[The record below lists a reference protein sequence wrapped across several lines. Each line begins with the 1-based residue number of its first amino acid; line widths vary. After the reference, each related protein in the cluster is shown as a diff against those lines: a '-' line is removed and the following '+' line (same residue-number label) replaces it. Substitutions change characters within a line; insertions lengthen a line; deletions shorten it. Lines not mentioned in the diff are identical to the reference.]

1 MNTNQP
7 QGGGVAPQYQM
18 PYQRAPKVRAT
29 ASFTRYDFIFAVIFL
44 VTAILSFDFS
54 CFGGFNL
61 GFTVSGVAL
70 CAYAVA
76 YNIDKGFSPIG
87 TFFALCGAVIST
99 TCFIYDEALK
109 GIAVMIY
116 WAFAGLCLYF
126 CANPKK
132 AVGERTMILQTA
144 QFMVVSPFARL
155 PLMFNSVGDAAK
167 EKQSAKTFMPILIG
181 IACAVPALLIIVPLL
196 VSGDA
201 AFEGLISKSIFAH
214 FGEIICSI
222 IFGTVI
228 AILGFSAIFAAKKDL
243 CFKEK
248 SAGSGGG
255 IPLLAVNGF
264 LGALSAVYVLYL
276 FSQIDYF
283 AGGLMG
289 FLPKEFQVADYARRG
304 FFEMSVICAF
314 NLVFI
319 LIGYSFC
326 KRREGKGLT
335 ALKIF
340 SVFICAFSMFLI
352 SSVVAKLVLYMKSFA
367 ITRLRVIT
375 TVFCAILAVIFICL
389 IVKLFAKRFPY
400 FRVAA
405 SVVAAII
412 LLVNC
417 VGIDGFIAGY
427 NYNVYASGTQKT
439 MDVTYL
445 SRLGKSSVPY
455 LVKLLDDKDEKVASQ
470 AACALVY
477 QYDQFGENES
487 ASEAA
492 AYAYGYYAYNATVDV
507 ELPENTELL
516 DGEEQQTDQEPLDDY
531 SKDIVYPAITGELK
545 PGAQGDFRSFNIT
558 ENFAAKVYR
567 ENWNKIVERY
577 NALVANKK

>member
-7 QGGGVAPQYQM
+7 QNASPVPQYQM
-18 PYQRAPKVRAT
+18 PYDRFKKVRRT
-29 ASFTRYDFIFAVIFL
+29 TSFTRFDFIFAVIFL
-44 VTAILSFDFS
+44 ITSILSFNFS

-61 GFTVSGVAL
+61 GFTVSGVML
-70 CAYAVA
+70 CAYAVI
-76 YNIDKGFSPIG
+76 YNMPKGFSATG
-87 TFFALCGAVIST
+87 TFFAFCGAVISA

-109 GIAVMIY
+109 GFAVLIF
-116 WAFAGLCLYF
+116 WAFVGLALYF
-126 CANPKK
+126 CSNPKT
-132 AVGERTMILQTA
+132 AAGEKTMVLQTA
-144 QFMVVSPFARL
+144 EFMIVSPFAHL
-155 PLMFNSVGDAAK
+155 PLMFNSVSDAAK
-167 EKQSAKTFMPILIG
+167 EKQSTKLVMPVFIG

-201 AFEGLISKSIFAH
+201 AFEGLISKSIFAN
-214 FGEIICSI
+214 FGELICSI
-222 IFGTVI
+222 IFGVVI
-228 AILGFSAIFAAKKDL
+228 AILGFSAIFAAKKDK
-243 CFKEK
+243 CFNEN
-248 SAGSGGG
+248 AATGNGG

-264 LGALSAVYVLYL
+264 LGALSAVYILYL

-314 NLVFI
+314 NLAFI
-319 LIGYSFC
+319 LIGCIFS
-326 KRREGKGLT
+326 KRRQGKGLT
-335 ALKIF
+335 ALKVF

-352 SSVVAKLVLYMKSFA
+352 SSVAAKLVLYMKSFA
-367 ITRLRVIT
+367 ITRLRFIT
-375 TVFCAILAVIFICL
+375 TVFCIILAIVFICL
-389 IVKLFAKRFPY
+389 IVKLFAKKFPC

-412 LLVNC
+412 LVVSC

-439 MDVTYL
+439 MDVAYL

-477 QYDQFGENES
+477 QYTEYGENES
-487 ASEAA
+487 AAKAA
-492 AYAYGYYAYNATVDV
+492 ACVYDFNASAEVD
-507 ELPENTELL
+507 LPENIETADDEEDQITQELADEYL
-516 DGEEQQTDQEPLDDY
+516 
-531 SKDIVYPAITGELK
+531 KDVYYPKISGELT
-545 PGAQGDFRSFNIT
+545 PRSQEDFRSFNIT
-558 ENFAAKVYR
+558 ENNAAKVYR
-567 ENWNKIVERY
+567 DNWNKIVERY
-577 NALVANKK
+577 NELVANK